1 MLGLIGGTV
10 ATGGV
15 GGAAIAFALS
25 RLAARRSRFGGWQN
39 AARKEDE
46 RAHAVRAPFPRHL
59 DEARELLELRQ
70 SEGRVAAL
78 DALRGMFLED
88 EVGKVI
94 SGSDPAEANAAR
106 RLMNSIN
113 ARVDEVAPLATKVE

>member
-1 MLGLIGGTV
+1 
-10 ATGGV
+10 
-15 GGAAIAFALS
+15 
-25 RLAARRSRFGGWQN
+25 
-39 AARKEDE
+39 
-46 RAHAVRAPFPRHL
+46 
-59 DEARELLELRQ
+59 
-70 SEGRVAAL
+70 VAAL